1 MFNVNNY
8 ITIPMFTKF
17 CDFCECIALCYT
29 IQTLIG
35 LFIVEEEFAIAPE
48 RHYYNLQLCAEHL
61 PI

>member
-1 MFNVNNY
+1 MIFVSVLHE
-8 ITIPMFTKF
+8 TT
-17 CDFCECIALCYT
+17 LCYT

-35 LFIVEEEFAIAPE
+35 LFIVEEEFAIAHE